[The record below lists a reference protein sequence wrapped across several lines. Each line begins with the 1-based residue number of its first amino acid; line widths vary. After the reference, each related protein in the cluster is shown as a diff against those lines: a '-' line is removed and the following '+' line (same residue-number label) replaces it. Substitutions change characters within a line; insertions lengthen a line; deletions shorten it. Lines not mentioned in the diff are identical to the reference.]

1 MSISIS
7 IGSNIQD
14 LENLQQTKDIISF
27 VSNLLKSEDQ
37 EVIFANKTYTSLQ
50 ISNLLKWY
58 NDILNILYNAGS
70 PEDFAPQLTH

>member
-7 IGSNIQD
+7 IGSSTQD

-37 EVIFANKTYTSLQ
+37 EVIFANKTYTHLQ
-50 ISNLLKWY
+50 IVNLLKWY
-58 NDILNILYNAGS
+58 DDLLNILYNAGS
-70 PEDFAPQLTH
+70 PEDFTPQLVH

>member
-7 IGSNIQD
+7 IGSTVHD

-37 EVIFANKTYTSLQ
+37 EVIFANKNYTSLQ
-50 ISNLLKWY
+50 INNLLKWY
-58 NDILNILYNAGS
+58 DDILNILYNAGS
-70 PEDFAPQLTH
+70 PEDYSLVPSL

>member
-7 IGSNIQD
+7 IGSSNQD

-37 EVIFANKTYTSLQ
+37 EVIFANKTYTRLQ
-50 ISNLLKWY
+50 IVNLLKWY
-58 NDILNILYNAGS
+58 DDLLNILYNAGS
-70 PEDFAPQLTH
+70 PEDFVPQLVH